1 MQIAIL
7 LFDQVTALDAIGP
20 YEVLNELP
28 GAEVIFTGIRTGPA
42 RTENGRLGL
51 MVDAT
56 LAEIPQPDLIVVP
69 GGYGVDAH
77 LASGPVI
84 DWLRRADTA
93 STWMTSVC
101 TGSPILAASGRSG
114 DGMRPR
120 TGWLSLNWPAT
131 APSPS
136 ASGWC
141 STASTS
147 PLPGV
152 GRQRHGADP
161 DRADRRGRRRAGDPA
176 GHRVRPPAAV

>member
-42 RTENGRLGL
+42 RAENGRLGL

-69 GGYGVDAH
+69 GGSGVDAH

-101 TGSPILAASGRSG
+101 TGSPILAASG
-114 DGMRPR
+114 
-120 TGWLSLNWPAT
+120 LL
-131 APSPS
+131 
-136 ASGWC
+136 
-141 STASTS
+141 
-147 PLPGV
+147 
-152 GRQRHGADP
+152 
-161 DRADRRGRRRAGDPA
+161 RGRHATSHWLALAELARYGAEPVSERVVFDGKYVTAAGC
-176 GHRVRPPAAV
+176 RPAAAWR